1 MDFHT
6 VKDGDTELRCPI
18 PDTFD
23 ASAIIKSYVKE
34 ASEQGIHLRKAG
46 VAMECVS
53 VEGLDS
59 SFLEGQTFG
68 DILCLPWTIIK
79 GIRERKNRNK
89 MKIILK
95 NVSLLAKSGEMVL
108 VLGRPGAGCTSFLKS
123 AAGETSQFA
132 GGVTTGHISYDGI
145 PQKEMMQHYK
155 PDVIYNGEQD
165 VHFPHLTVKQ
175 TLDFAISCK
184 MPAKRVNNVTKEEY
198 ITANREF
205 YAKIF
210 GLTHTF
216 DTKVGN
222 DFTSGVSGGER
233 KRVSIAEALAAKG
246 SIYCWDNATR
256 GLDSSTALEFA
267 RAIRTMTNLLGTT
280 ALVTVYQASENIY
293 ETFDKVTVLYAGRQI
308 FCGKTTEAKDYF
320 ENMGYLCP
328 PRQSTAE
335 YLTAITDP
343 NGLHEIKPGFEYQV
357 PHTADEFEK
366 YWLDSPEYARLKG
379 EIQKYKHEVNT
390 EWTKKT
396 YNESMAQEKSKGTR
410 KKILLYGLLLGA
422 N

>member
-1 MDFHT
+1 
-6 VKDGDTELRCPI
+6 
-18 PDTFD
+18 
-23 ASAIIKSYVKE
+23 
-34 ASEQGIHLRKAG
+34 
-46 VAMECVS
+46 
-53 VEGLDS
+53 
-59 SFLEGQTFG
+59 
-68 DILCLPWTIIK
+68 
-79 GIRERKNRNK
+79 
-89 MKIILK
+89 
-95 NVSLLAKSGEMVL
+95 MVL

-132 GGVTTGHISYDGI
+132 GGVTTGHISI
-145 PQKEMMQHYK
+145 LLPIENSMLK
-155 PDVIYNGEQD
+155 
-165 VHFPHLTVKQ
+165 F
-175 TLDFAISCK
+175 
-184 MPAKRVNNVTKEEY
+184 
-198 ITANREF
+198 
-205 YAKIF
+205 F

-222 DFTSGVSGGER
+222 DFISGVSGGER

>member
-1 MDFHT
+1 
-6 VKDGDTELRCPI
+6 
-18 PDTFD
+18 
-23 ASAIIKSYVKE
+23 
-34 ASEQGIHLRKAG
+34 
-46 VAMECVS
+46 
-53 VEGLDS
+53 
-59 SFLEGQTFG
+59 
-68 DILCLPWTIIK
+68 
-79 GIRERKNRNK
+79 
-89 MKIILK
+89 
-95 NVSLLAKSGEMVL
+95 
-108 VLGRPGAGCTSFLKS
+108 
-123 AAGETSQFA
+123 
-132 GGVTTGHISYDGI
+132 
-145 PQKEMMQHYK
+145 
-155 PDVIYNGEQD
+155 
-165 VHFPHLTVKQ
+165 
-175 TLDFAISCK
+175 

-198 ITANREF
+198 IAANREF

-222 DFTSGVSGGER
+222 DFISGVSGGER

-366 YWLDSPEYARLKG
+366 YVFVGCLVAMFLYVFFFLPETIGLSLE
-379 EIQKYKHEVNT
+379 EIQ
-390 EWTKKT
+390 
-396 YNESMAQEKSKGTR
+396 
-410 KKILLYGLLLGA
+410 LLYEEGIKPWKSASWVPPSRRGA
-422 N
+422 SSRETEAKKKSWKEVLKFPKSFN

>member
-1 MDFHT
+1 
-6 VKDGDTELRCPI
+6 
-18 PDTFD
+18 
-23 ASAIIKSYVKE
+23 
-34 ASEQGIHLRKAG
+34 
-46 VAMECVS
+46 
-53 VEGLDS
+53 
-59 SFLEGQTFG
+59 
-68 DILCLPWTIIK
+68 
-79 GIRERKNRNK
+79 
-89 MKIILK
+89 
-95 NVSLLAKSGEMVL
+95 
-108 VLGRPGAGCTSFLKS
+108 
-123 AAGETSQFA
+123 
-132 GGVTTGHISYDGI
+132 
-145 PQKEMMQHYK
+145 
-155 PDVIYNGEQD
+155 
-165 VHFPHLTVKQ
+165 
-175 TLDFAISCK
+175 

-198 ITANREF
+198 IAANREF

-222 DFTSGVSGGER
+222 DFISGVSGGER

-293 ETFDKVTVLYAGRQI
+293 ETFDKVTVPYAGRQI
-308 FCGKTTEAKDYF
+308 FCGKTTESKDYF

-410 KKILLYGLLLGA
+410 KVERYKKKILLYGLLLGA